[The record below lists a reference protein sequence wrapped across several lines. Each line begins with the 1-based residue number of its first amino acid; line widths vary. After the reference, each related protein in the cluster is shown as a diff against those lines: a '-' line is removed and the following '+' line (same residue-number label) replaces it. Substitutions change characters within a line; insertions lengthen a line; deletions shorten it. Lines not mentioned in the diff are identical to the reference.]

1 MDNII
6 DYKVDGFQNE
16 RNFTQE
22 LDGKRV
28 RQLKPLYYQM
38 IVQLYGK
45 VCGLKKV
52 HAWVDDRK
60 KKYDMIIKIGKVE
73 KKISIKKGI
82 NNSMHVEGISTF
94 IHFLIEMKIGRE
106 HVMTYLKYHYADGTT
121 NGKGEY
127 RMSVQEYKLLHQE
140 EINQLNTCLNHPFVL
155 RQAIN
160 RFVLMGRN
168 SEEKIDGIIYG
179 VVNDF
184 IFISAQDIIRVI
196 ESKKDISMTGVHFGP
211 LCCQPM
217 TRNLNYNPL
226 YEKKRFCVQIKWYD
240 IYEDIV
246 DYRRKKEQSKYEQN
260 KRI

>member
-1 MDNII
+1 MV

-16 RNFTQE
+16 RNFVQE

-28 RQLKPLYYQM
+28 KQLQPLYYRM
-38 IVQLYGK
+38 IIQLFGK
-45 VCGLKKV
+45 VWGFKKV
-52 HAWVDDRK
+52 HAWVDERK
-60 KKYDMIIKIGKVE
+60 KKYDIVIKIGKIE

-94 IHFLIEMKIGRE
+94 IHFLIEMKIGRD

-127 RMSVQEYKLLHQE
+127 RMSVQEYKQLHQE
-140 EINQLNTCLNHPFVL
+140 EINQLNSCLNHPFVL
-155 RQAIN
+155 RQAID
-160 RFVLMGRN
+160 RFVLRGRN
-168 SEEKIDGIIYG
+168 SEEAIDGIIYG

-184 IFISAQDIIRVI
+184 IFISAKDIIKVI
-196 ESKKDISMTGVHFGP
+196 ESKRDVSMTGVHFGP
-211 LCCQPM
+211 LACQPM

-240 IYEDIV
+240 IYEDV
-246 DYRRKKEQSKYEQN
+246 VTYMKQEVEKCDKS
-260 KRI
+260 

>member
-1 MDNII
+1 MV

-16 RNFTQE
+16 RNFVQE

-28 RQLKPLYYQM
+28 KQLQPLYYRM
-38 IVQLYGK
+38 IIQLFGK
-45 VCGLKKV
+45 VWGFKKV
-52 HAWVDDRK
+52 HAWVDERK
-60 KKYDMIIKIGKVE
+60 KKYDIVIKIGKIE

-94 IHFLIEMKIGRE
+94 IHFLIEMKIGRD

-127 RMSVQEYKLLHQE
+127 RMSVQEYKQLHQE
-140 EINQLNTCLNHPFVL
+140 EINQLNSCLNHPFVL
-155 RQAIN
+155 RQAID
-160 RFVLMGRN
+160 RFVLRGRN
-168 SEEKIDGIIYG
+168 SEEAIDGIIYG

-184 IFISAQDIIRVI
+184 IFISAKDIIKVI
-196 ESKKDISMTGVHFGP
+196 ESKRDVSMTGVHFGP
-211 LCCQPM
+211 LACQPM

-240 IYEDIV
+240 IYEDV
-246 DYRRKKEQSKYEQN
+246 VTYVKQEEKCDKN
-260 KRI
+260 

>member
-1 MDNII
+1 MV

-16 RNFTQE
+16 RNFVQE

-28 RQLKPLYYQM
+28 KQLQPLYYRM
-38 IVQLYGK
+38 IIQLFGK
-45 VCGLKKV
+45 VWGFKKV
-52 HAWVDDRK
+52 HAWVDERK
-60 KKYDMIIKIGKVE
+60 KKYDIVIKIGKIE

-94 IHFLIEMKIGRE
+94 IHFLIEMKIGRD

-127 RMSVQEYKLLHQE
+127 RMSVQEYKQLHQE
-140 EINQLNTCLNHPFVL
+140 EINQLNNCLNHPFVL
-155 RQAIN
+155 RQAID
-160 RFVLMGRN
+160 RFVLRGRN
-168 SEEKIDGIIYG
+168 SEEAIDGIIYG

-184 IFISAQDIIRVI
+184 IFISAKDIIKVI
-196 ESKKDISMTGVHFGP
+196 ESKRDVSMTGVHFGP
-211 LCCQPM
+211 LACQPM

-240 IYEDIV
+240 IYEDV
-246 DYRRKKEQSKYEQN
+246 VTYMKQEEEKCDKN
-260 KRI
+260 

>member
-16 RNFTQE
+16 RNFAQE

-28 RQLKPLYYQM
+28 RQLKPLYYHM
-38 IVQLYGK
+38 IIQLYGK

-52 HAWVDDRK
+52 HAWVDDTK
-60 KKYDMIIKIGKVE
+60 KKYDIVIKIGKVE

-82 NNSMHVEGISTF
+82 NNSMHV
-94 IHFLIEMKIGRE
+94 EMKIGRE

-246 DYRRKKEQSKYEQN
+246 DYMRKKEQSKYEQN

>member
-1 MDNII
+1 MV

-16 RNFTQE
+16 RNFVQE

-28 RQLKPLYYQM
+28 KQLQPLYYRM
-38 IVQLYGK
+38 IIQLFGK
-45 VCGLKKV
+45 VWGFKKV
-52 HAWVDDRK
+52 HAWVDERK
-60 KKYDMIIKIGKVE
+60 KKYDIVIKIGKIE

-94 IHFLIEMKIGRE
+94 IHFLIGMKIGRD

-127 RMSVQEYKLLHQE
+127 RMSVQEYKRLHQE
-140 EINQLNTCLNHPFVL
+140 EINQLNSCLNHPFVL
-155 RQAIN
+155 RQAID
-160 RFVLMGRN
+160 RFVLRGRN
-168 SEEKIDGIIYG
+168 SEEAIDGIIYG

-184 IFISAQDIIRVI
+184 IFISAKDIIKVI
-196 ESKKDISMTGVHFGP
+196 ESKRDVSMTGVHFGP
-211 LCCQPM
+211 LACQPM

-240 IYEDIV
+240 IYEDV
-246 DYRRKKEQSKYEQN
+246 VTYMKQEEEKCDKS
-260 KRI
+260 

>member
-1 MDNII
+1 MV

-16 RNFTQE
+16 RNFVQE

-28 RQLKPLYYQM
+28 KQLQPLYYRM
-38 IVQLYGK
+38 IIQLFGK
-45 VCGLKKV
+45 VWRFKKV
-52 HAWVDDRK
+52 HAWVDERK
-60 KKYDMIIKIGKVE
+60 KKYDIVIKIGKIE

-94 IHFLIEMKIGRE
+94 IHFLIEMKIGRD

-127 RMSVQEYKLLHQE
+127 RMSVQEYKRLHQE
-140 EINQLNTCLNHPFVL
+140 EINQLNSCLNHPLVL
-155 RQAIN
+155 RQA
-160 RFVLMGRN
+160 
-168 SEEKIDGIIYG
+168 IDGIIYG

-184 IFISAQDIIRVI
+184 IFISAKDIIKVI
-196 ESKKDISMTGVHFGP
+196 ESKRDVSMTGVHFGP
-211 LCCQPM
+211 LACQPM

-240 IYEDIV
+240 IYEDV
-246 DYRRKKEQSKYEQN
+246 VTYMKQEEKYD
-260 KRI
+260 KS